1 MTEGGKIMNPAQ
13 ATTGRIFNIQK
24 YSIYDGDGVRTLI
37 FMKGCNIRCP
47 WCANPEGIS
56 RAYQVMISQD
66 KCVDCGKCADVCPTG
81 VHSMRANSS
90 GQPRHHLNRTADC
103 VGCRKCETACP
114 SGALDVVG
122 QGMTVEELME
132 IVMQDYPFYMA
143 SGGGVTLSGGEMSLQ
158 TDFAVELLTACKRMM
173 INTAVE
179 TQGTTLKSHYS
190 RLAAVTD
197 LFLFDIKHIDTQQ
210 HNALFG
216 IGNENIRRNLE
227 HLVNLGA
234 NIVIRMPLIRG
245 YNDSYDAVTNAI
257 HYVQTLAQRGNIKRI
272 DILPYHQLGRKK
284 YERLGMIYPI
294 KNDPSYSQEELHR
307 LETFFSGFDIDI
319 QLVRH

>member
-1 MTEGGKIMNPAQ
+1 MTEGGRSMESAQ
-13 ATTGRIFNIQK
+13 TTTGRIFNIQK

-56 RAYQVMISQD
+56 SAYQLMISQD
-66 KCVDCGKCADVCPTG
+66 KCVNCGKCVDVCPTG
-81 VHSMRANSS
+81 VHRMQADNS
-90 GQPRHHLNRTADC
+90 GQQRHHLDRTANC
-103 VGCRKCETACP
+103 IGCRKCETVCL
-114 SGALDVVG
+114 SGALDVIG
-122 QGMTVEELME
+122 QEMTVTELME
-132 IVMQDYPFYMA
+132 IIMQDYPFYVS

-190 RLAAVTD
+190 KLAAVTD

-210 HNALFG
+210 HKALFG

-227 HLVNLGA
+227 HLVRLGA
-234 NIVIRMPLIRG
+234 DIVIRMPLVRG
-245 YNDSYDAVTNAI
+245 YNDSYDAVTSTI
-257 HYVQTLAQRGNIKRI
+257 HYVQTLAEHGNIRRI
-272 DILPYHQLGRKK
+272 DVLPYHQLGRKK

-294 KNDPSYSQEELHR
+294 ENDPSYSQEELNR
-307 LETFFSGFDIDI
+307 LEMFFSGFDIDI
-319 QLVRH
+319 RLVRH